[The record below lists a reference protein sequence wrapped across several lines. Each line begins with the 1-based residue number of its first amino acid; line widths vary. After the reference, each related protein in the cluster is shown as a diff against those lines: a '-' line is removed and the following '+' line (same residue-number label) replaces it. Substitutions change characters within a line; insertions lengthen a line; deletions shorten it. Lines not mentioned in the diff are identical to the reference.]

1 MSKRRVVVT
10 GLGVITPLSS
20 DVKEFW
26 QLLLKGCS
34 GIDYIKSFDAS
45 KFEVRFGGEVKDFNP
60 HKYISER
67 EVKKMDRFSQFSICA
82 AKSALEDANL
92 DLKDYPAKD
101 RVGVI
106 IGSGIGGLGEFE
118 SQHLRYIE
126 KGPSRISPYFVPKLM
141 MNAASAY
148 IAIEYGLTGPNF
160 AVASACASGNHALG
174 ISFELIRSG
183 CVEVIIC
190 GGAEAALTPMGLGG
204 FCALK
209 ALSKRNDEPKKA
221 SRPFDRDRDGF
232 VLSEGAGVVV
242 LEDLEHAKARRAK
255 IYAEVVGF
263 GMTCDAY
270 HLTAPLE
277 DGLSAQKAMK
287 LALNSAGISSDK
299 IDYIN
304 AHGTSTQLNDI
315 TETKAIKNLFGEHA
329 KNILISSTKSMI
341 GHTLGAAAA
350 IEFIVTVLTCYY
362 NIVHPTINLD
372 NPDPECDL
380 NYTPNKSQERH
391 TEYAMSNAFGF
402 GGHNTAIIVKK
413 FTE

>member
-1 MSKRRVVVT
+1 MVT
-10 GLGVITPLSS
+10 GLGVVTPLSC
-20 DVKEFW
+20 DVKELW

-34 GIDYIKSFDAS
+34 GIDFIKSFDAS
-45 KFEVRFGGEVKDFNP
+45 KFEVRFGGEVKNFYP
-60 HKYISER
+60 QKYINDR
-67 EVKKMDRFSQFSICA
+67 ELKKMDRFSQFSFYA
-82 AKSALEDANL
+82 AKSALEDANFNL
-92 DLKDYPAKD
+92 SDYSVKN

-118 SQHLRYIE
+118 SQHIRYIE
-126 KGPSRISPYFVPKLM
+126 KGPDRISPYFVPKLM
-141 MNAASAY
+141 MNAAGAH
-148 IAIEYGLTGPNF
+148 IAIEFGLTGPNF
-160 AVASACASGNHALG
+160 AVASACASANHALG
-174 ISFELIRSG
+174 ISFEFIRNGSMD
-183 CVEVIIC
+183 VIIV
-190 GGAEAALTPMGLGG
+190 GGSEAALTPMGLGG

-209 ALSKRNDEPKKA
+209 ALSKRNDDPKRA

-232 VLSEGAGVVV
+232 VLSEGAGVVI
-242 LEDLEHAKARRAK
+242 LESLEHAKKRGAR
-255 IYAEVVGF
+255 IYAELVGF

-277 DGLSAQKAMK
+277 DGLSAQKSME
-287 LALNSAGISSDK
+287 LALNDAEISPDK
-299 IDYIN
+299 ISYIN

-315 TETKAIKNLFGEHA
+315 TETKAIKNLFEEHS

-350 IEFIVTVLTCYY
+350 IEFIVAVLTCHT
-362 NIVHPTINLD
+362 NVVHPTINLD

-380 NYTPNKSQERH
+380 NYTPNKSQEKYV
-391 TEYAMSNAFGF
+391 EYAMSNAFGF